1 MSKRAVELPYFKNAR
16 YDWHVPYTPTCGN
29 DEPPVHGNVA
39 QCVGNVDDG
48 TSTLKM
54 EVL

>member
-1 MSKRAVELPYFKNAR
+1 MNELLELPYFINAR
-16 YDWHVPYTPTCGN
+16 YDWHAPYAPACGN
-29 DEPPVHGNVA
+29 DETPVQRNVA

>member
-1 MSKRAVELPYFKNAR
+1 MNELSELLYFINAG
-16 YDWHVPYTPTCGN
+16 YDWHAPYAPACEN
-29 DEPPVHGNVA
+29 DDHPVHGNVA